1 MNVAVGNGL
10 ARSRTSIKA
19 VLFPALGVLSV
30 LFVAS
35 IVWNGKTAFSAYSA
49 AIGQKDFDQG
59 ANRFIKGLFEVLME
73 RLATNNGLQGAD
85 PAPAAVVAEIEK
97 RRSAVKNDFEP
108 GLAALAQYEF
118 SNKAVLMQELQTA
131 LDKANE
137 FRKRADAALWQDR
150 DQRDETLR
158 KAFIPVMTDSVNAAL
173 KVWFSALYTT
183 ARNDPQLA
191 LLASIKEIG
200 WQMRD
205 WSGKERSN
213 VASSIA
219 AGAALTPDMI
229 LANAQFRARVDIL
242 WEQLQHLTYDSNT
255 HPAIK
260 DAMRTAQDQYFK
272 GFRGRSDEIRK
283 IGADGA
289 KYPVTASQYVDESTP
304 QIGTLLEV
312 MQAAGVAS
320 EAHAVA
326 TIVRAFW
333 ELMIAA
339 ALLTAGLAIAIGSM
353 LAVIVGVTRPLTTLS
368 IVVQRLADNDTTVEI
383 PVMRRNDELGSMA
396 TALAIFK
403 ANIIDASRRRGEQAD
418 QEQRQSQQRKADMIK
433 LANDFE
439 GAVGEI
445 VETVS
450 SASTELE
457 ASANTLSSTA
467 QRAQELTTMVGAA
480 SEEAAANVQSVASA
494 TEEMTSS
501 VNEIS
506 RQVQDSARMAGE
518 AVDQALKTNDRVGEL
533 SKAAA
538 RIGDV
543 VELINTIARQTNLLA
558 LNATIEAARA
568 GEAGRGF
575 AVVASEVKALAEQ
588 TAKATG
594 EIGQQISSIQAATQE
609 SVNAIKEIS
618 STIEKLSEI
627 SSTIAAAVK
636 EQGAATQ
643 EISRNVQ
650 EAAQGTQ
657 QVSSHIIDVQRGA
670 SETGSASSQVLSAAR
685 SLSGDSNRLKLEV
698 GKFLNS
704 VRAAPDN
711 SPAETGRTLSG

>member
-1 MNVAVGNGL
+1 MNVAASHGL
-10 ARSRTSIKA
+10 ARAKTSIKT
-19 VLFPALGVLSV
+19 VLFAALVLLVV
-30 LFVAS
+30 LFVVS
-35 IVWNGKTAFSAYSA
+35 IVWKGKTAFSAYST

-85 PAPAAVVAEIEK
+85 PAPGALFAEIEK
-97 RRSAVKNDFEP
+97 RRNAVKSDFEP
-108 GLAALAQYEF
+108 GLAALAQYDF
-118 SNKAVLMQELQTA
+118 PNKSVLLQELQAA
-131 LDKANE
+131 LDKAND
-137 FRKRADAALWQDR
+137 FRKRADAALKQGR

-158 KAFIPVMTDSVNAAL
+158 KTFIPVMTDSVNAAL

-183 ARNDPQLA
+183 AKSDPQLA

-229 LANAQFRARVDIL
+229 LANAQFRARVDML
-242 WEQLQHLTYDSNT
+242 WEQLQHLTQDSGT

-272 GFRGRSDEIRK
+272 GFRGRSDDMRK

-289 KYPVTASQYVDESTP
+289 KYPMTASQYVDESTP
-304 QIGTLLEV
+304 QIGALLEV
-312 MQAAGVAS
+312 LQAARVAS
-320 EAHAVA
+320 EARA
-326 TIVRAFW
+326 TAIIDGAFW
-333 ELMIAA
+333 ELMVAA
-339 ALLTAGLAIAIGSM
+339 ALLTAGLVIAIGSM
-353 LAVIVGVTRPLTTLS
+353 LAVIMRVTRPLTTLS
-368 IVVQRLADNDTTVEI
+368 IVVQRLADNDTAVEI
-383 PVMRRNDELGSMA
+383 PEMRRSDELGSMA
-396 TALAIFK
+396 SALAIFK
-403 ANIIDASRRRGEQAD
+403 KNIIDASRLHEEQAD
-418 QEQRQSQQRKADMIK
+418 HEQRQSQQRKTDMVK

-457 ASANTLSSTA
+457 ASAGTLTSTA
-467 QRAQELTTMVGAA
+467 ERAQELTTMVAAA
-480 SEEAAANVQSVASA
+480 SEEASTNVQSVASA
-494 TEEMTSS
+494 TEEMASS

-506 RQVQDSARMAGE
+506 RQVQDSARMANE
-518 AVDQALKTNDRVGEL
+518 AVDQARNTTNRVSEL

-543 VELINTIARQTNLLA
+543 VELINTIAGQTNLLA

-594 EIGQQISSIQAATQE
+594 EIGQQISGIQAATQE

-618 STIEKLSEI
+618 GTIEKLSEI
-627 SSTIAAAVK
+627 SSTIAAAVE

-650 EAAQGTQ
+650 QAAHGTQ
-657 QVSSHIIDVQRGA
+657 QVSSHITDVQRGA
-670 SETGSASSQVLSAAR
+670 SETGSASSQVLAAAQ

-704 VRAAPDN
+704 VRAA
-711 SPAETGRTLSG
+711 